1 MPAYTTDL
9 GDSGGRRQWVVAVV
23 LFFVSVSLAFLPTPR
38 QQQVASVVRGT
49 ILRPFVVVQEGLSHA
64 RTRSADS
71 EDLQRQLDSL
81 VAVTTGH
88 LTLADENRRLRSML
102 GLRERIGAGWITANV
117 VRPGTSGSESMFM
130 LDVGSDQGVQRYAP
144 IVSGQGIVGVVQE
157 VYPSSAIAMDWT
169 HPDFR
174 VSAMDA
180 NGIVYGIV
188 RSRRG
193 EFREEDRLEFDG
205 TAFQARLEDGSPV
218 VTSDL
223 SGVWPRGVPIGKVD
237 GLAQADAGWRKSYWL
252 RPMVEVGSVTHV
264 LVGVEPA
271 RDLYG
276 VWPVDAML
284 SDAELAEQILAREDS
299 VEMLRAVLAA
309 PRPRRDSLV
318 AALLL
323 GGDDPFAAT
332 AQSPAPAD
340 SSAQAQAPG
349 SPPGAGQA
357 PPAQARVP
365 STGGATRPAPARGG
379 STPSGQPSGTPVRP
393 DSGAPSRPDTA
404 GTGTRFGPGGGRP
417 AGPSPGAGGGAR
429 PR

>member
-1 MPAYTTDL
+1 
-9 GDSGGRRQWVVAVV
+9 
-23 LFFVSVSLAFLPTPR
+23 
-38 QQQVASVVRGT
+38 
-49 ILRPFVVVQEGLSHA
+49 VVVQEALSIA
-64 RTRSADS
+64 RTRAVDS
-71 EDLQRQLDSL
+71 SDLQRQLDSL

-88 LTLADENRRLRSML
+88 LTLADENRRLRALL
-102 GLRERIGAGWITANV
+102 GLQERIGTGWITANV

-157 VYPSSAIAMDWT
+157 VYPNSATAMDWT

-180 NGIVYGIV
+180 TGIVYGIV

-237 GLAQADAGWRKSYWL
+237 GLAEADAGWRKSYWL

-264 LVGVEPA
+264 LVGVSPA
-271 RDLYG
+271 KDLYG
-276 VWPVDAML
+276 VWPVNAML
-284 SDAELAEQILAREDS
+284 TDAELAQQILAREDS

-309 PRPRRDSLV
+309 PRPQRDSLV

-323 GGDDPFAAT
+323 GGDSPFPTT
-332 AQSPAPAD
+332 AQLPGEQADSAARGQGQARPPGPGQASPAD
-340 SSAQAQAPG
+340 AQAQ
-349 SPPGAGQA
+349 S
-357 PPAQARVP
+357 
-365 STGGATRPAPARGG
+365 RPATPQPGGNARGD
-379 STPSGQPSGTPVRP
+379 STPPGQPSGTPVPP
-393 DSGAPSRPDTA
+393 DTGPPPSRPDTLGA
-404 GTGTRFGPGGGRP
+404 RERSGPGGG
-417 AGPSPGAGGGAR
+417 GGGAH